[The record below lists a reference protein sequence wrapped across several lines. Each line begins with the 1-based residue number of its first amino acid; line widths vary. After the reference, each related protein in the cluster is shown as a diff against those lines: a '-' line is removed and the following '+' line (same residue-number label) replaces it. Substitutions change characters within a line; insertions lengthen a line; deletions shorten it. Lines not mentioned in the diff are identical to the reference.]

1 MYLTKPVLLYGLTF
15 NLVSPKCNTYPC
27 QWGVTG
33 GVMGNGIRT
42 GLVRSHQMGL
52 RVVGGGH
59 ASGNVGPTVAAPGE
73 IDRVA
78 GKKWR

>member
-1 MYLTKPVLLYGLTF
+1 
-15 NLVSPKCNTYPC
+15 
-27 QWGVTG
+27 
-33 GVMGNGIRT
+33 MGNGIRT

-59 ASGNVGPTVAAPGE
+59 AGGNVGPTVAAPGE
-73 IDRVA
+73 IGRVA